1 LVQIKHKLLRNDNQ
15 MVLYYFINLF
25 LRTCVFLAAERT
37 IGRKKKE
44 ICRILFLP
52 HAVTRERPVL
62 CPPLVSS
69 PVLFTSLSTPA
80 VQHRLLSSFSSVVSS
95 AQPSRPTRIRGL
107 HQRLHVSAA
116 GFAATIDWVR
126 RRGRR
131 APLLDISGG
140 TCEQLQACSRVWEGE
155 EQGR

>member
-1 LVQIKHKLLRNDNQ
+1 MVQIKHKLLRNDNQ

-25 LRTCVFLAAERT
+25 SPYVCVS
-37 IGRKKKE
+37 GRRENYREKKKE

-126 RRGRR
+126 RR